1 MYSIVSLKSEK
12 ETHKD
17 KKIRGQTQKYNLRKP
32 LVFLFNKNNTVNP
45 ISSRMD
51 NLSYII
57 CQSLFDRGEAVK
69 KKFVRQP
76 LFVIGLVYCLYK

>member
-1 MYSIVSLKSEK
+1 MYSIVSLRSEK

-45 ISSRMD
+45 ISSRAD
-51 NLSYII
+51 NLSYNVI
-57 CQSLFDRGEAVK
+57 RGFPYA
-69 KKFVRQP
+69 P
-76 LFVIGLVYCLYK
+76 LPDA